1 MNLVYQNLH
10 TVQNTVVGV
19 SLNATLANPK
29 SHFKFT
35 VSISQYILWLQ
46 ITMINISCNHIN
58 MNVSV
63 LVLLEDLA
71 TDMSAQLLDNGGQ
84 EIIV

>member
-1 MNLVYQNLH
+1 
-10 TVQNTVVGV
+10 
-19 SLNATLANPK
+19 
-29 SHFKFT
+29 
-35 VSISQYILWLQ
+35 
-46 ITMINISCNHIN
+46 MINISCNHIN